1 MPDLYDVTAAEAAR
15 RIRSGAL
22 SPSNLLASCL
32 KRIDALE
39 PVLKAWVHLDRDAA
53 ARVAV
58 QRDIEAREGRFMGP
72 LHGVPVALKD
82 IYDAA
87 GLVTTSGVGSW
98 AHRHPT
104 ADAVSVARL
113 RAAGAVIL
121 GKVTTTPF
129 ALRDPTATGNP
140 WNPGHTP
147 GGSSSGSGAAVGSR
161 MVPLALGTQTVGS
174 VLRPAAYCGVV
185 GFKPTHGRIST
196 VGVTPLAWSLDHVGV
211 LCRSV
216 EDAALGF
223 SIMAG
228 HDPAD
233 PHSTAMPLED
243 YVGALA
249 APTAPRLGVLRPMLE
264 RAEPANAA
272 EIEGVLER
280 LRQQGARV
288 EDAPLAASFDGI
300 HAAGDTVARAEAAA
314 FHRDLYARHAAE
326 YPRHIGEAVKA
337 GHGISAVDY
346 IAAQARRRAFR
357 AEMGAIAARYDAL
370 VSPTAAGP
378 APKGLESTGDPYFCA
393 PWSSAGMPSISLPTG
408 LAADG
413 LPFAAQLTGAP
424 WAEARLLAAA
434 AWCER
439 AIGFTETPRA

>member
-1 MPDLYDVTAAEAAR
+1 MPELYDVTAAEAAR

-32 KRIDALE
+32 KRIDAVE

-58 QRDIEAREGRFMGP
+58 QRDIEAREGRFMGS

-87 GLVTTSGVGSW
+87 GLVTTSGAGSW

-140 WNPGHTP
+140 WNPAHTP

-185 GFKPTHGRIST
+185 GFKPTHGRISA

-216 EDAALGF
+216 EDAALGL

-233 PHSTAMPLED
+233 PHSTAMPVED

-249 APTAPRLGVLRPMLE
+249 APTAPRIGVLRSLLE

-272 EIEGVLER
+272 QIEGVLET
-280 LRQQGARV
+280 LRRQGARV

-300 HAAGDTVARAEAAA
+300 HAAGDTVSRAEAAT

-326 YPRHIGEAVKA
+326 YPKHIGEAVKM
-337 GHGISAVDY
+337 GQGIAAVDY

-357 AEMGAIAARYDAL
+357 AEMGSIAARYDAL
-370 VSPTAAGP
+370 VSPTATGP

-408 LAADG
+408 LASDG
-413 LPFAAQLTGAP
+413 LPFALQLSGAP

-439 AIGFTETPRA
+439 AIGFTDAPRA

>member
-1 MPDLYDVTAAEAAR
+1 MAALHDVTAAEAAR

-32 KRIDALE
+32 KRIDAVE
-39 PVLKAWVHLDRDAA
+39 PVLKAWVLLDRDAA
-53 ARVAV
+53 SRVAV

-87 GLVTTSGVGSW
+87 GLVTTSGVGAW
-98 AHRHPT
+98 GHRRAA
-104 ADAVSVARL
+104 ADAASVARL

-140 WNPGHTP
+140 WNPAHTP
-147 GGSSSGSGAAVGSR
+147 GGSSSGSAASVGAR

-174 VLRPAAYCGVV
+174 VLRPAAYCGTV
-185 GFKPTHGRIST
+185 GFKPTHGRISAA
-196 VGVTPLAWSLDHVGV
+196 GVTPLAWSLDHVGV

-216 EDAALGF
+216 EDAALALAV
-223 SIMAG
+223 MAG

-233 PHSTAMPLED
+233 SHSAAMAVDD
-243 YVGALA
+243 YVGAIA
-249 APTAPRLGVLRPMLE
+249 APVAPRIGVLRPLID
-264 RAEPANAA
+264 RADPANAA
-272 EIEGVLER
+272 QIGQTIEA
-280 LRQQGARV
+280 LRAAGAHV
-288 EDAPLAASFDGI
+288 EDAPLAASFEGL
-300 HAAGDTVARAEAAA
+300 HAAGDTVSRAEAAA
-314 FHRDLYARHAAE
+314 FHRDLYARHAAD
-326 YPRHIGEAVKA
+326 YPKHIGEAVKA
-337 GHGISAVDY
+337 GQAITAVDY
-346 IAAQARRRAFR
+346 LAAQARRRAFR
-357 AEMGAIAARYDAL
+357 TDMGAVAHRYDAL

-393 PWSSAGMPSISLPTG
+393 PWSFAGMPSISLPTG
-408 LAADG
+408 LAPDG
-413 LPFAAQLTGAP
+413 LPYAIQLSGAP
-424 WAEARLLAAA
+424 WGEARLLAAA

-439 AIGFTETPRA
+439 VIGFKEASRA

>member
-1 MPDLYDVTAAEAAR
+1 MANLYDVTASEAAR
-15 RIRSGAL
+15 RIRSGSL

-32 KRIDALE
+32 KRIDATE
-39 PVLKAWVHLDRDAA
+39 PTLKAWVHLDRDAA

-87 GLVTTSGVGSW
+87 GLATTSGAGPW
-98 AHRHPT
+98 AHRRPL

-140 WNPGHTP
+140 WNPSHTP
-147 GGSSSGSGAAVGSR
+147 GGSSSGSGSAVGSR

-216 EDAALGF
+216 EDAALGL

-228 HDPAD
+228 HDPGD
-233 PHSTAMPLED
+233 PHSAAMPPED

-249 APTAPRLGVLRPMLE
+249 APTAPRIGVLRPLLE
-264 RAEPANAA
+264 RAELANAA
-272 EIEGVLER
+272 QLDALLER
-280 LRQQGARV
+280 LRKNGAHV
-288 EDAPLAASFDGI
+288 EDAPLAASFEGI

-326 YPRHIGEAVKA
+326 YPKHIGEAVKA
-337 GHGISAVDY
+337 GLGIAAVDY
-346 IAAQARRRAFR
+346 IAAQGRRRAFR
-357 AEMGAIAARYDAL
+357 ADTAVIAARYDAL
-370 VSPTAAGP
+370 LSPTAAGP
-378 APKGLESTGDPYFCA
+378 APKGLESTGDPFFCA

-413 LPFAAQLTGAP
+413 LPFAVQLTGAP
-424 WAEARLLAAA
+424 WADARLLAAA

-439 AIGFTETPRA
+439 AIGFAESPRA

>member
-1 MPDLYDVTAAEAAR
+1 MPDLHDVTASEAAR

-22 SPSNLLASCL
+22 SPSNLLAACL
-32 KRIDALE
+32 KRIDAVE
-39 PVLKAWVHLDRDAA
+39 PALKAWVHLDRDAA

-58 QRDIEAREGRFMGP
+58 QRDMEAREGRFMGP

-87 GLVTTSGVGSW
+87 GLVTTSGAGPW
-98 AHRHPT
+98 AHRRPT
-104 ADAVSVARL
+104 ADALSVARL

-140 WNPGHTP
+140 WNSSHTP
-147 GGSSSGSGAAVGSR
+147 GGSSSGSGSAVGAR

-216 EDAALGF
+216 EDAALALAV
-223 SIMAG
+223 MAG
-228 HDPAD
+228 FDSAD
-233 PHSTAMPLED
+233 PHSANMPIED
-243 YVGALA
+243 YGSALTAPA
-249 APTAPRLGVLRPMLE
+249 APRIGVLRPLVA

-272 EIEGVLER
+272 QIEAMLGT
-280 LRQQGARV
+280 LRAAGAQV
-288 EDAPLAASFDGI
+288 EDAPLATSFEGL
-300 HAAGDTVARAEAAA
+300 HPAGDTVSRAEAAA

-326 YPRHIGEAVKA
+326 YPKHIGEAVKA
-337 GHGISAVDY
+337 GLTISAVDY
-346 IAAQARRRAFR
+346 MAAQAHRRAFR

-370 VSPTAAGP
+370 LSPTAAGP
-378 APKGLESTGDPYFCA
+378 APKGLDSTGDPYFCA

-408 LAADG
+408 LASDG
-413 LPFAAQLTGAP
+413 MPFALQLTGAP
-424 WAEARLLAAA
+424 WAEARLLATA

-439 AIGFTETPRA
+439 AINFTATPRA

>member
-1 MPDLYDVTAAEAAR
+1 MADLHDVTAAEAAR

-32 KRIDALE
+32 KRIDAVE
-39 PVLKAWVHLDRDAA
+39 PILKAWVHLDRDAA
-53 ARVAV
+53 SRVAV

-87 GLVTTSGVGSW
+87 GLVTTSGVGAW
-98 AHRHPT
+98 GHRRPT
-104 ADAVSVARL
+104 VDAVSVARL

-129 ALRDPTATGNP
+129 ALRDPTATCNP

-174 VLRPAAYCGVV
+174 VLRPAAYCGAV
-185 GFKPTHGRIST
+185 GFKPTHGRISA

-216 EDAALGF
+216 EDAALAL

-233 PHSTAMPLED
+233 PHSAAMPVED
-243 YVGALA
+243 YVSALA
-249 APTAPRLGVLRPMLE
+249 SPAAPRIGVLRSL
-264 RAEPANAA
+264 
-272 EIEGVLER
+272 I
-280 LRQQGARV
+280 GAPSR
-288 EDAPLAASFDGI
+288 P
-300 HAAGDTVARAEAAA
+300 T
-314 FHRDLYARHAAE
+314 
-326 YPRHIGEAVKA
+326 
-337 GHGISAVDY
+337 
-346 IAAQARRRAFR
+346 RRR
-357 AEMGAIAARYDAL
+357 
-370 VSPTAAGP
+370 
-378 APKGLESTGDPYFCA
+378 
-393 PWSSAGMPSISLPTG
+393 SS
-408 LAADG
+408 
-413 LPFAAQLTGAP
+413 
-424 WAEARLLAAA
+424 
-434 AWCER
+434 
-439 AIGFTETPRA
+439 

>member
-1 MPDLYDVTAAEAAR
+1 MPDLHDVTASEAAR

-22 SPSNLLASCL
+22 SPSNLLAACL
-32 KRIDALE
+32 KRIDAVE
-39 PVLKAWVHLDRDAA
+39 PALKAWVHLDRDAA

-58 QRDIEAREGRFMGP
+58 QRDMEAREGRFMGP

-87 GLVTTSGVGSW
+87 GLVTTSGAGPW
-98 AHRHPT
+98 AHRRPT

-140 WNPGHTP
+140 WNSSHTP
-147 GGSSSGSGAAVGSR
+147 GGSSSGSGSAVGAR

-216 EDAALGF
+216 EDAALGLAV
-223 SIMAG
+223 MAG
-228 HDPAD
+228 FDPAD
-233 PHSTAMPLED
+233 PHSANMPIED
-243 YVGALA
+243 YGSALTAPA
-249 APTAPRLGVLRPMLE
+249 APRIGVLRPLVA

-272 EIEGVLER
+272 QIEAMLGT
-280 LRQQGARV
+280 LRAAGAQV
-288 EDAPLAASFDGI
+288 EDAPLATSFEGL
-300 HAAGDTVARAEAAA
+300 HPAGDTVSRAEAAA

-326 YPRHIGEAVKA
+326 YPKHIGEAVKA
-337 GHGISAVDY
+337 GLAISAVDY
-346 IAAQARRRAFR
+346 MAAQAHRRAFR

-370 VSPTAAGP
+370 LSPTAAGP
-378 APKGLESTGDPYFCA
+378 APKGLDSTGDPYFCA

-408 LAADG
+408 LASDG
-413 LPFAAQLTGAP
+413 MPFALQLTGAP

-439 AIGFTETPRA
+439 AINFTATPRA

>member
-32 KRIDALE
+32 KRIDAVE

-58 QRDIEAREGRFMGP
+58 QRDIEARDGRFMGP

-87 GLVTTSGVGSW
+87 GLVTTSGAASW

-121 GKVTTTPF
+121 GKLTTTPF

-216 EDAALGF
+216 EDAALGL

-249 APTAPRLGVLRPMLE
+249 APTAPRIGVLRPLLE
-264 RAEPANAA
+264 RADPANAA
-272 EIEGVLER
+272 QIEGILER
-280 LRQQGARV
+280 FRQQGARV

-326 YPRHIGEAVKA
+326 YPKHIGEAVKV
-337 GHGISAVDY
+337 GHGIAAVDY
-346 IAAQARRRAFR
+346 IAAQARRRVFR

-378 APKGLESTGDPYFCA
+378 APKGLDSTGDPYFCA

-408 LAADG
+408 LAGDG
-413 LPFAAQLTGAP
+413 LPFAVQLTGAP

-439 AIGFTETPRA
+439 AIGFAETPRA

>member
-1 MPDLYDVTAAEAAR
+1 MADLYDVTAAEAAR

-32 KRIDALE
+32 KRIDAVE
-39 PVLKAWVHLDRDAA
+39 PGLKAWVHLDRDAA

-87 GLVTTSGVGSW
+87 GLVTTSGAGPW
-98 AHRHPT
+98 AHRRPSV
-104 ADAVSVARL
+104 DAVSVARL

-140 WNPGHTP
+140 WNAAHTP

-196 VGVTPLAWSLDHVGV
+196 VGVTPLAWSLDHVGI

-216 EDAALGF
+216 EDAALGL

-233 PHSTAMPLED
+233 PHSAAWPVED
-243 YVGALA
+243 FVAALVEP
-249 APTAPRLGVLRPMLE
+249 APPRIGVLRSLVE

-272 EIEGVLER
+272 QIQAVLQT
-280 LRQQGARV
+280 LGGKGARI
-288 EDAPLAASFDGI
+288 EDVRLSASFEGI
-300 HAAGDTVARAEAAA
+300 HAAGEVVARSEAAA
-314 FHRDLYARHAAE
+314 FHRDLYAKHAAD
-326 YPRHIGEAVKA
+326 YPKHIGEAVKA
-337 GHGISAVDY
+337 GLGLAAVDY
-346 IAAQARRRAFR
+346 IAAQACRRAFR
-357 AEMGAIAARYDAL
+357 AEMGAVAARYDAL

-378 APKGLESTGDPYFCA
+378 APKGLDSTGDPYFCA

-413 LPFAAQLTGAP
+413 LPFAVQLAGAP

-439 AIGFTETPRA
+439 VIGFAETPRG

>member
-1 MPDLYDVTAAEAAR
+1 MADLHDVTAAEAAR

-32 KRIDALE
+32 KRIDAVE
-39 PVLKAWVHLDRDAA
+39 PVLKAWVLLDRDAA
-53 ARVAV
+53 SRVAV

-87 GLVTTSGVGSW
+87 GLVTTSGVGPW
-98 AHRHPT
+98 GHRRAAT
-104 ADAVSVARL
+104 DAVSVARL

-174 VLRPAAYCGVV
+174 VLRPAAYCGAV
-185 GFKPTHGRIST
+185 GFKPTHGRISAA
-196 VGVTPLAWSLDHVGV
+196 GVTPLAWSLDHVGV

-216 EDAALGF
+216 EDAALAL
-223 SIMAG
+223 SVMAG

-233 PHSTAMPLED
+233 PHSAAVAVDD

-249 APTAPRLGVLRPMLE
+249 APAAPRIGVLRSLIE
-264 RAEPANAA
+264 RAEAANAA
-272 EIEGVLER
+272 QIGQTIEM
-280 LRQQGARV
+280 LRAAGAHV
-288 EDAPLAASFDGI
+288 EDAPLAASFEGL
-300 HAAGDTVARAEAAA
+300 HAAGDTVSRAEAAA
-314 FHRDLYARHAAE
+314 FHRDLYARHSAD
-326 YPRHIGEAVKA
+326 YPKHIGEAVKA
-337 GHGISAVDY
+337 GHAITAVDY
-346 IAAQARRRAFR
+346 IAAQERRRAFR
-357 AEMGAIAARYDAL
+357 KDMGAVAARYDAL

-393 PWSSAGMPSISLPTG
+393 PWSFAGMPSISLPTG
-408 LAADG
+408 LAPDG
-413 LPFAAQLTGAP
+413 LPYAFQLSGAP
-424 WAEARLLAAA
+424 WCEARLLAAA

-439 AIGFTETPRA
+439 IIGFKEAPRA

>member
-1 MPDLYDVTAAEAAR
+1 MADLYDVTASEAAR

-22 SPSNLLASCL
+22 SPSNLLAACL
-32 KRIDALE
+32 KRIDATE
-39 PVLKAWVHLDRDAA
+39 PTLKAWVHLDRDAA

-87 GLVTTSGVGSW
+87 GLVTTSGAGPW
-98 AHRHPT
+98 AHRRPL

-147 GGSSSGSGAAVGSR
+147 GGSSSGSGSAVGSR

-216 EDAALGF
+216 EDAALGL

-233 PHSTAMPLED
+233 PHSAAMPPED

-249 APTAPRLGVLRPMLE
+249 APTAPRIGVLRSLLE
-264 RAEPANAA
+264 RAEPANTAQLGA
-272 EIEGVLER
+272 LLER
-280 LRQQGARV
+280 LRDNGAHV
-288 EDAPLAASFDGI
+288 EDAPLAASFEGI

-326 YPRHIGEAVKA
+326 YPKHIGEAVKA
-337 GHGISAVDY
+337 GLGIAAVDY
-346 IAAQARRRAFR
+346 IAAQGRRRAFR
-357 AEMGAIAARYDAL
+357 ADMAAIAARYDAL

-378 APKGLESTGDPYFCA
+378 APKGLESTGDPFFCA

-439 AIGFTETPRA
+439 AIGFAETPRA

>member
-32 KRIDALE
+32 KRIDAAE
-39 PVLKAWVHLDRDAA
+39 PTLKAWVHLDREAA

-58 QRDIEAREGRFMGP
+58 QRDIEARDGRFLGP

-87 GLVTTSGVGSW
+87 GLVTTSGAGPW
-98 AHRHPT
+98 AHRRPT

-147 GGSSSGSGAAVGSR
+147 GGSSSGSASAVGAR

-196 VGVTPLAWSLDHVGV
+196 VGITPLAWSLDHVGV

-216 EDAALGF
+216 EDAALGLT
-223 SIMAG
+223 IMAG

-233 PHSTAMPLED
+233 PHSASMPIED

-249 APTAPRLGVLRPMLE
+249 APAAPRIGVLRGLVE
-264 RAEPANAA
+264 RAETANATQ
-272 EIEGVLER
+272 IEAVLAT
-280 LRQQGARV
+280 LRAAGARV
-288 EDAPLAASFDGI
+288 EDAPLAGSFEGL
-300 HAAGDTVARAEAAA
+300 HSAGDTVSRAEAAA

-326 YPRHIGEAVKA
+326 YPKHIGEAVKA
-337 GHGISAVDY
+337 GLGITAVDY
-346 IAAQARRRAFR
+346 MAAQAHRRAFR
-357 AEMGAIAARYDAL
+357 SDMGVIAARYDAL
-370 VSPTAAGP
+370 LSPTAASP

-408 LAADG
+408 LATDG
-413 LPFAAQLTGAP
+413 LPFALQLTGAP

-439 AIGFTETPRA
+439 VIDFTATPRA

>member
-1 MPDLYDVTAAEAAR
+1 MADLYDVTASEAAR
-15 RIRSGAL
+15 RIRSRAL

-32 KRIDALE
+32 KRIDATE
-39 PVLKAWVHLDRDAA
+39 PTLKAWVHLDRDAA

-87 GLVTTSGVGSW
+87 GLATTSGAGPW

-147 GGSSSGSGAAVGSR
+147 GGSSSGSGSAVGAR

-216 EDAALGF
+216 EDAALGL
-223 SIMAG
+223 SVMAG

-233 PHSTAMPLED
+233 PHSAAMPFED

-249 APTAPRLGVLRPMLE
+249 APAAPRIGVLRPLLE

-272 EIEGVLER
+272 QLAALLEA
-280 LRQQGARV
+280 LGKGGAHV

-314 FHRDLYARHAAE
+314 FHRELYARHAAE
-326 YPRHIGEAVKA
+326 YPKHIGEAVKA
-337 GHGISAVDY
+337 GLGIAAVDY
-346 IAAQARRRAFR
+346 IAAQGRRRAFR
-357 AEMGAIAARYDAL
+357 AEMAAIAARYDAL

-378 APKGLESTGDPYFCA
+378 APKGLESTGDPFFCA
-393 PWSSAGMPSISLPTG
+393 PWSSAGMPSISLPTR
-408 LAADG
+408 LAPDG
-413 LPFAAQLTGAP
+413 LPFAVQLTGAP

-439 AIGFTETPRA
+439 AIGFAETPRV

>member
-1 MPDLYDVTAAEAAR
+1 MTDLHDVTAAEAAR

-32 KRIDALE
+32 KRIDAVE
-39 PVLKAWVHLDRDAA
+39 PVLKAWVLLDRDAA
-53 ARVAV
+53 SRVAV
-58 QRDIEAREGRFMGP
+58 QRDIEARDGRFMGP

-87 GLVTTSGVGSW
+87 GLVTTSGVGAW
-98 AHRHPT
+98 GHRRAA
-104 ADAVSVARL
+104 ADAASVARL

-140 WNPGHTP
+140 WNPRHTP

-174 VLRPAAYCGVV
+174 VLRPAAYCGAV

-216 EDAALGF
+216 EDAALAL
-223 SIMAG
+223 SVMAG

-233 PHSTAMPLED
+233 PHSAAMPAQD
-243 YVGALA
+243 YVAALA
-249 APTAPRLGVLRPMLE
+249 SPATPRIGVLRLLVE
-264 RAEPANAA
+264 RSDPANAA
-272 EIEGVLER
+272 QIKAIVET
-280 LRQQGARV
+280 LRAAGAQV
-288 EDAPLAASFDGI
+288 EEAPLAAAFEGV
-300 HAAGDTVARAEAAA
+300 HAAGDIVSRSEAAA
-314 FHRDLYARHAAE
+314 FHRDLYAQHAAE
-326 YPRHIGEAVKA
+326 YPKHIGEAVKA
-337 GHGISAVDY
+337 GLTITAVDY
-346 IAAQARRRAFR
+346 MAAQAHRRAFR
-357 AEMGAIAARYDAL
+357 GEMGAIAARYDAL

-378 APKGLESTGDPYFCA
+378 APKGLESTGDPFYCA
-393 PWSSAGMPSISLPTG
+393 PWSFAGMPSISLPTG
-408 LAADG
+408 VAPDG
-413 LPFAAQLTGAP
+413 LPFAVQLSGAP
-424 WAEARLLAAA
+424 WSEPRLLAAA

-439 AIGFTETPRA
+439 IIAFKESPRA

>member
-32 KRIDALE
+32 KRIDAVE

-58 QRDIEAREGRFMGP
+58 QRDIEARDGRFMGP

-87 GLVTTSGVGSW
+87 GLVTTSGAASW

-121 GKVTTTPF
+121 GKLTTTPF

-216 EDAALGF
+216 EDAALGL

-233 PHSTAMPLED
+233 PYSTAMPLED

-249 APTAPRLGVLRPMLE
+249 APTAPRIGVLRPLLE
-264 RAEPANAA
+264 RADPANAA
-272 EIEGVLER
+272 QIEGILER
-280 LRQQGARV
+280 FRQQGARV

-326 YPRHIGEAVKA
+326 YPKHIGEAVKV
-337 GHGISAVDY
+337 GHGIAAVDY
-346 IAAQARRRAFR
+346 IAAQARRRVFR

-378 APKGLESTGDPYFCA
+378 APKGLDSTGDPYFCA

-413 LPFAAQLTGAP
+413 LPFAVQLTGAP

-439 AIGFTETPRA
+439 AIGFAETPRA

>member
-1 MPDLYDVTAAEAAR
+1 MPDLYEVTASEAAR

-22 SPSNLLASCL
+22 SPSNLLAACL
-32 KRIDALE
+32 KRIDAVE
-39 PVLKAWVHLDRDAA
+39 PALKAWVHLDRDAA

-58 QRDIEAREGRFMGP
+58 QRDMEARESRFMGP

-87 GLVTTSGVGSW
+87 GLVTTSGAGPW
-98 AHRHPT
+98 AHRRPT
-104 ADAVSVARL
+104 ADALSVARL

-140 WNPGHTP
+140 WNSSHTP
-147 GGSSSGSGAAVGSR
+147 GGSSSGSGSAVGAR

-216 EDAALGF
+216 EDAALALAV
-223 SIMAG
+223 MAG
-228 HDPAD
+228 FDSAD
-233 PHSTAMPLED
+233 PHSANMPIED
-243 YVGALA
+243 YGSALNAPA
-249 APTAPRLGVLRPMLE
+249 APRIGVLRPLVA

-272 EIEGVLER
+272 QIEAMLGT
-280 LRQQGARV
+280 LRAAGAQV
-288 EDAPLAASFDGI
+288 EDAPLATSFEGL
-300 HAAGDTVARAEAAA
+300 HPAGDTVSRAEAAA

-326 YPRHIGEAVKA
+326 YPKHIGEAVKA
-337 GHGISAVDY
+337 GLTISAVDY
-346 IAAQARRRAFR
+346 MAAQAHRRAFR

-370 VSPTAAGP
+370 LSPTAAGP
-378 APKGLESTGDPYFCA
+378 APKGLDSTGDPYFCA

-408 LAADG
+408 LASDG
-413 LPFAAQLTGAP
+413 MPFALQLTGAP

-439 AIGFTETPRA
+439 AINFTATPRA

>member
-1 MPDLYDVTAAEAAR
+1 MPDLYHVTAAEAAR

-32 KRIDALE
+32 KRIDAAE
-39 PVLKAWVHLDRDAA
+39 PTLKAWVHLDRDAA

-58 QRDIEAREGRFMGP
+58 QRDIEAREGRFVGP

-87 GLVTTSGVGSW
+87 GLTTTSGAGPW
-98 AHRHPT
+98 AHRRPT
-104 ADAVSVARL
+104 VDAVSVARL

-140 WNPGHTP
+140 WHPGHTP
-147 GGSSSGSGAAVGSR
+147 GGSSSGSGAAVGAR
-161 MVPLALGTQTVGS
+161 MVPIALGTQTVGS

-185 GFKPTHGRIST
+185 GFKPTHGRIGAT
-196 VGVTPLAWSLDHVGV
+196 GVTTLAWSLDHVGV

-216 EDAALGF
+216 EDAALALAV
-223 SIMAG
+223 MAG

-233 PHSTAMPLED
+233 PHSVPAPVDD
-243 YVGALA
+243 YLGALT
-249 APTAPRLGVLRPMLE
+249 APVAPRLGVLRPLLGK
-264 RAEPANAA
+264 ADAANAA
-272 EIEGVLER
+272 QIEATVEM
-280 LRQQGARV
+280 LRKAGAQV
-288 EDAPLAASFDGI
+288 EDAPLAPSFERI
-300 HAAGDTVARAEAAA
+300 HAAGDIVVRTEAAA
-314 FHRDLYARHAAE
+314 FHRDLYAKHAAD
-326 YPRHIGEAVKA
+326 YPKHIGEAVKA
-337 GHGISAVDY
+337 GLGIGAVDY
-346 IAAQARRRAFR
+346 LAAQTVRRTFR
-357 AEMGAIAARYDAL
+357 AEMGSIAGRYDAL

-378 APKGLESTGDPYFCA
+378 APKGLESTGEPYFCA

-408 LAADG
+408 LALDG
-413 LPFAAQLTGAP
+413 LPFAVQFTGAP

-439 AIGFTETPRA
+439 IIDFKESPRD

>member
-1 MPDLYDVTAAEAAR
+1 MADLYDVTASEAAR

-32 KRIDALE
+32 KRIDGVE
-39 PVLKAWVHLDRDAA
+39 PALKAWVHLDRDAA

-87 GLVTTSGVGSW
+87 GLVTTSGAGPW

-147 GGSSSGSGAAVGSR
+147 GGSSSGSGSAVGSR

-216 EDAALGF
+216 EDAALGL
-223 SIMAG
+223 SVMAG

-233 PHSTAMPLED
+233 PHSAAMPIED

-249 APTAPRLGVLRPMLE
+249 APTAPRIGVLRPLLE

-272 EIEGVLER
+272 QLAALLDA
-280 LRQQGARV
+280 LRRGGAHV

-314 FHRDLYARHAAE
+314 FHRDLYARHAAQ
-326 YPRHIGEAVKA
+326 YPKHIGEAVKA
-337 GHGISAVDY
+337 GLGIAAVDY
-346 IAAQARRRAFR
+346 IAAQGRRRAFR
-357 AEMGAIAARYDAL
+357 AEMAAIAARYDAL

-378 APKGLESTGDPYFCA
+378 APKGLESTGDPFFCA

-408 LAADG
+408 LASDG
-413 LPFAAQLTGAP
+413 LPFAVQLTGAP

-439 AIGFTETPRA
+439 AIGFAETPRA

>member
-1 MPDLYDVTAAEAAR
+1 MADLYDVTASEAAR

-32 KRIDALE
+32 KRIDGVE
-39 PVLKAWVHLDRDAA
+39 PTLKAWVYLDRDAA

-87 GLVTTSGVGSW
+87 GLVTTSGAGPW

-147 GGSSSGSGAAVGSR
+147 GGSSSGSGSAVGSR

-216 EDAALGF
+216 EDAALGL

-233 PHSTAMPLED
+233 PHSAAMPIED

-249 APTAPRLGVLRPMLE
+249 APAAPRIGVLRPLLE
-264 RAEPANAA
+264 RAEPDNAA
-272 EIEGVLER
+272 QLTVLLEA
-280 LRQQGARV
+280 LRRGGAHV
-288 EDAPLAASFDGI
+288 EDAPLAASFDSI

-314 FHRDLYARHAAE
+314 FHRELYTRHAAE
-326 YPRHIGEAVKA
+326 YPTHIGEAVKA
-337 GHGISAVDY
+337 GLGIAAVDY
-346 IAAQARRRAFR
+346 IAAQGRRRAFR
-357 AEMGAIAARYDAL
+357 AEMASIGARYDAL

-378 APKGLESTGDPYFCA
+378 APKGLGSTGDPFFCA

-408 LAADG
+408 LASDG
-413 LPFAAQLTGAP
+413 LPFAVQLTGAP

-439 AIGFTETPRA
+439 AIGFAETPRA

>member
-1 MPDLYDVTAAEAAR
+1 MADLYDVTASEAAR
-15 RIRSGAL
+15 RIRSRAL
-22 SPSNLLASCL
+22 SPSNLLAACL
-32 KRIDALE
+32 KRIDATE
-39 PVLKAWVHLDRDAA
+39 PTLKAWVHLDRDAA

-87 GLVTTSGVGSW
+87 GLVTTSGAGPW

-140 WNPGHTP
+140 WNAGSHPGRLVERLRFRR
-147 GGSSSGSGAAVGSR
+147 GRAR

-216 EDAALGF
+216 EDAALGALGHGR
-223 SIMAG
+223 SRPRRSSLRGHAVRGLRWRAG
-228 HDPAD
+228 RAGGAAYRRAAAVARPRRAGQRGAD
-233 PHSTAMPLED
+233 RRDSS
-243 YVGALA
+243 
-249 APTAPRLGVLRPMLE
+249 RRS
-264 RAEPANAA
+264 
-272 EIEGVLER
+272 
-280 LRQQGARV
+280 ARV
-288 EDAPLAASFDGI
+288 GRMSRTLRSRPRSTGFTRPEIPSRVPRRPPFIASS
-300 HAAGDTVARAEAAA
+300 TR
-314 FHRDLYARHAAE
+314 RHAAE
-326 YPRHIGEAVKA
+326 YPKHIGEAVKA
-337 GHGISAVDY
+337 GLGIAAVDY
-346 IAAQARRRAFR
+346 IAAQGRRRAFR
-357 AEMGAIAARYDAL
+357 AEMAAIARALRCARL
-370 VSPTAAGP
+370 
-378 APKGLESTGDPYFCA
+378 
-393 PWSSAGMPSISLPTG
+393 
-408 LAADG
+408 ADG
-413 LPFAAQLTGAP
+413 
-424 WAEARLLAAA
+424 R
-434 AWCER
+434 R
-439 AIGFTETPRA
+439 PRAEGARVHG